1 MKLLIDDNNVD
12 ESEYGHFKFV
22 VKSGPSGQWLTVPRT
37 YYYGY
42 EVDAIKNGE
51 VIDTIIPYAAENT
64 GLVTFDM
71 LESEEPIT
79 YDIVYRPTSVQTSS
93 MAFSIMAVKVVLAL
107 YVLERLLYYGLA
119 LTRGLR
125 KSSAKPAQKI
135 VNAKRP
141 ESQK

>member
-1 MKLLIDDNNVD
+1 ML
-12 ESEYGHFKFV
+12 
-22 VKSGPSGQWLTVPRT
+22 QR
-37 YYYGY
+37 
-42 EVDAIKNGE
+42 
-51 VIDTIIPYAAENT
+51 IP
-64 GLVTFDM
+64 VTFDM

-135 VNAKRP
+135 VNPKRP